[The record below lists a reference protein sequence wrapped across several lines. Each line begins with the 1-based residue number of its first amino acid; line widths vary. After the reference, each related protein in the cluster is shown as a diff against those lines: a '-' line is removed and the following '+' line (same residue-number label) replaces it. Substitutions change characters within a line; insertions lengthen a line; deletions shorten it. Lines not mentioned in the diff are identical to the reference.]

1 MTKTERT
8 SLESGFPR
16 CKIFLPEWG
25 PPHLQVFF
33 YFFCGH
39 IYRWQFFYFSSFAF
53 LFSPLLHFFIYSCTG
68 VGLIVG
74 RLVGFRPRLRL
85 RPCRPRR
92 LCRAQAVSQVASILL
107 IGLDWNDC
115 LSWNIHF
122 FWVVSRPEPWNIQ
135 VAHSSWRW
143 RIFIELDQS
152 WTNLARWRLLQIL
165 WQTFSE
171 AEILSGAGGDPL
183 PPCGHPA
190 CRQTQQVSTFFS
202 SNNQSINQSIKQTT
216 MWSPCLSANPTGVNF
231 LLALSPS
238 NS

>member
-1 MTKTERT
+1 MVHFSTTSMTKTERT

-33 YFFCGH
+33 YFFLWPH
-39 IYRWQFFYFSSFAF
+39 LQVAVFFYFSSFAF

-85 RPCRPRR
+85 RPRRPRR

-135 VAHSSWRW
+135 EEFGPWNIQAAHSSWRW
-143 RIFIELDQS
+143 RIFIGLDQS
-152 WTNLARWRLLQIL
+152 WTNLARWTLLQIL

-171 AEILSGAGGDPL
+171 GRTLFRSW
-183 PPCGHPA
+183 
-190 CRQTQQVSTFFS
+190 RR
-202 SNNQSINQSIKQTT
+202 SIATL
-216 MWSPCLSANPTGVNF
+216 WSPCLSANPTGVNF
-231 LLALSPS
+231 LLSLSPS
-238 NS
+238 NR